1 MTLRFRI
8 QGIIVEQSPSYCD
21 GPEKR
26 KLGILALAWVFPFST
41 SPLPW
46 SLANGTV
53 PHLRK
58 VYLLNNPS
66 GNVLADV
73 AGDVPWSSVLL
84 GRPSHTSLRPPYSL
98 STILVFSEEKRQ
110 VQSMVEEEGKIEEAL
125 PSATGS
131 RSVFHEAQSSSGL
144 MTTAASPELEGLE
157 RRDQQQAEE
166 HQGRDQWE
174 WAGQEG

>member
-73 AGDVPWSSVLL
+73 AGDVPWALEFCTVRQTFPHQPQASLFSFYYSGVL
-84 GRPSHTSLRPPYSL
+84 
-98 STILVFSEEKRQ
+98 
-110 VQSMVEEEGKIEEAL
+110 
-125 PSATGS
+125 
-131 RSVFHEAQSSSGL
+131 
-144 MTTAASPELEGLE
+144 
-157 RRDQQQAEE
+157 
-166 HQGRDQWE
+166 
-174 WAGQEG
+174 